1 MTFIGMHTVE
11 RKSCQYSHDV
21 TLCGQNN
28 SESIQ
33 ETSLRNKTGHVISRA
48 ESQTLTEHLQPAP
61 QEKVNNIFIHVKPSV
76 SLSYLIIYS
85 CILFINGDPP

>member
-33 ETSLRNKTGHVISRA
+33 ETSLRNKTGHVISHA

-61 QEKVNNIFIHVKPSV
+61 QEKVNNIFIMLNRQSV
-76 SLSYLIIYS
+76 SLI
-85 CILFINGDPP
+85 